1 MFDKVLAIDPKN
13 IDTLINK
20 GIALAALQKYNEAVK
35 YYDKVLAINPNA
47 TSAIDGK
54 RLSLEDTK

>member
-1 MFDKVLAIDPKN
+1 LFDKVLAIDPKN